1 LFFPKQNQHTE
12 ASMKANFLVVFLF
25 FAFALPHSVSATPY
39 FPNNPQNTAA
49 NVSEPGIIVK
59 TGIEKLT
66 RFIRSGQARDKATAM
81 AFLETEVAPYFD
93 FKYMTRWAAGPAWR
107 SMSPEQRAR
116 MQSKLTNAFMTT
128 LVQKLTSY
136 TNQPIRYFTPRGQ
149 GNNDVSVSA
158 WIMQPNGIPTK
169 LDFRFYRSE
178 EGWKIFDVKAAG
190 NSAVVYYRKMFRNM
204 HRQNPPARY

>member
-1 LFFPKQNQHTE
+1 
-12 ASMKANFLVVFLF
+12 MKANFLAVFLL
-25 FAFALPHSVSATPY
+25 FAFALPHTATATPY
-39 FPNNPQNTAA
+39 FPNNYQNTAA
-49 NVSEPGIIVK
+49 DVSQPGTIVRA
-59 TGIEKLT
+59 GVEKLT
-66 RFIRSGQARDKATAM
+66 RFIRSGQAQDRVKAM

-93 FKYMTRWAAGPAWR
+93 FEYMTRWAAGPAWR

-149 GNNDVSVSA
+149 GSNDVSVSA

-178 EGWKIFDVKAAG
+178 DGWKIFDVKAAG
-190 NSAVVYYRKMFRNM
+190 NSAVVYYRKLFREM
-204 HRQNPPARY
+204 YRPGRATRY

>member
-1 LFFPKQNQHTE
+1 
-12 ASMKANFLVVFLF
+12 MKANFLAVFLLF
-25 FAFALPHSVSATPY
+25 SFALPHTATATPY
-39 FPNNPQNTAA
+39 FPNNYQNTAVDA
-49 NVSEPGIIVK
+49 SRPGIIVR

-66 RFIRSGQARDKATAM
+66 RFIRSGQAQDRVQAM

-93 FKYMTRWAAGPAWR
+93 FEYMTRWAAGPAWR

-149 GNNDVSVSA
+149 GSNDVSVSA
-158 WIMQPNGIPTK
+158 WIMQTNGIPTK

-178 EGWKIFDVKAAG
+178 DGWKIFDVKAAG
-190 NSAVVYYRKMFRNM
+190 NSAVVYYRNMFRKM
-204 HRQNPPARY
+204 HRQNPPSRY

>member
-1 LFFPKQNQHTE
+1 
-12 ASMKANFLVVFLF
+12 MKANFLAVFLL
-25 FAFALPHSVSATPY
+25 FAFSLPHTATATPY
-39 FPNNPQNTAA
+39 FPNNYQKTAA
-49 NVSEPGIIVK
+49 DVSRPGTIVR
-59 TGIEKLT
+59 TGVEKLT
-66 RFIRSGQARDKATAM
+66 RFIRSGQAQDRVKAM
-81 AFLETEVAPYFD
+81 SFLETEVAPYFD
-93 FKYMTRWAAGPAWR
+93 FEYMTRWAAGPTWR

-149 GNNDVSVSA
+149 GSNDVSVSA

-178 EGWKIFDVKAAG
+178 DGWKIFDVKAAG
-190 NSAVVYYRKMFRNM
+190 NSAVVYYRNMFRKM
-204 HRQNPPARY
+204 HRQNPPSRY